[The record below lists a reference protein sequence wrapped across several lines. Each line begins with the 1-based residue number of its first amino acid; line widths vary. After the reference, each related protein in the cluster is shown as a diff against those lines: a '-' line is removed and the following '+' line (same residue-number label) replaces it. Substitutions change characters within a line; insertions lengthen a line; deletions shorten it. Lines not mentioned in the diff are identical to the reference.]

1 MCFYLWAEYLKPIA
15 EEERR
20 VEEAEKKAREEQERI
35 YKQLSEGN
43 IGPHPVYSHH
53 STCLLHKQRFNHP
66 IKMTC
71 QYYVHLIHS
80 FLFSLQQIQTPSSNE
95 PVPDLCRFVPNSIKW
110 VFCVKIKTCLC
121 SLFFGF
127 IFNLILK
134 HSETFNQLK
143 TDEEGFGELFRL
155 SFLFPWCNGQTS
167 HPAGVFVYLSFSRR
181 WARL

>member
-43 IGPHPVYSHH
+43 IGQHPVYSHH
-53 STCLLHKQRFNHP
+53 STCLLHKRFNHP

-71 QYYVHLIHS
+71 YVHLICS

-95 PVPDLCRFVPNSIKW
+95 PVPDVCPKLNKMSVLCKNQNMLV
-110 VFCVKIKTCLC
+110 L
-121 SLFFGF
+121 F
-127 IFNLILK
+127 IF
-134 HSETFNQLK
+134 S
-143 TDEEGFGELFRL
+143 
-155 SFLFPWCNGQTS
+155 
-167 HPAGVFVYLSFSRR
+167 VYF
-181 WARL
+181 